1 MAKPVSM
8 DNVNTSNGSCVTY
21 CRTRMILQ
29 ESAMSKEVQMTI
41 RIEPALRA
49 EFTEAAM
56 RDHRPASQVLR
67 ELMRSYIKTV
77 GEKNQVAT
85 NTSTAMPR

>member
-1 MAKPVSM
+1 
-8 DNVNTSNGSCVTY
+8 
-21 CRTRMILQ
+21 
-29 ESAMSKEVQMTI
+29 MSKEVQMTI

-77 GEKNQVAT
+77 GEKIRLPPTPAQ
-85 NTSTAMPR
+85 PCPGER

>member
-1 MAKPVSM
+1 
-8 DNVNTSNGSCVTY
+8 
-21 CRTRMILQ
+21 
-29 ESAMSKEVQMTI
+29 MSKEVQMTI

-49 EFTEAAM
+49 EFTQAAL

-77 GEKNQVAT
+77 GEKDRVAADT
-85 NTSTAMPR
+85 KTTMFG

>member
-1 MAKPVSM
+1 
-8 DNVNTSNGSCVTY
+8 
-21 CRTRMILQ
+21 
-29 ESAMSKEVQMTI
+29 MSKEVQMTI

-49 EFTEAAM
+49 EFTEAAL

-77 GEKNQVAT
+77 GEKSRVADDA
-85 NTSTAMPR
+85 STPMPG

>member
-1 MAKPVSM
+1 
-8 DNVNTSNGSCVTY
+8 
-21 CRTRMILQ
+21 
-29 ESAMSKEVQMTI
+29 MSKEVQMTI

-49 EFTEAAM
+49 EFTQAAM

-77 GEKNQVAT
+77 GEKDQVDADT
-85 NTSTAMPR
+85 TTAMPG